1 MSYLKIYAPVVALM
15 VLVLH
20 APLSPAEETAEYGLI
35 DELVVTARRAPE
47 NVKDVPFTV
56 NLIDFEEIRLNRLH
70 SLDELFRQV
79 PGVEFSTFGAT
90 SNGLNVRIRG
100 VGAIAGASRDDTS
113 VIIYVD
119 DVPQPV
125 GFSTIGTL
133 DMESVEVLKGPQGTL
148 FGRNSEGGAVQIV
161 TARPVFET
169 AGYLRGEHGEDAQ
182 FRAVGMYNTAVTD
195 NVAARLALSYE
206 GEDSHILNFN
216 TSTPL
221 TTPRNLNARGKL
233 RWDVNEEVSV
243 EFSSTHVRTR
253 NFAFVYSLYPQ
264 TEPPTMD
271 APPDTMDNDRDIDQ
285 WNLRV
290 FADLGFAD
298 FTSVTAYS
306 DSEDRSTGILYEGRV
321 LRSGPVGFVP
331 IDYGPVNNLFQRQFF
346 NQELRLNSTRDSN
359 VFWVAGVSFYDDS
372 SRYET
377 FGFVDPFFFPAIPL
391 NADLNERKFDTTSAA
406 VFGEATYPI
415 ADKLAITGGVRYT
428 WEQKDFA
435 IAWMPNA
442 FNPNP
447 LRSVALDQDF
457 EDYYLT
463 GRVGLTYDFDDD
475 VTVYGIY
482 SRGYKGGG
490 FAERG
495 SNVARGLLDPPYKA
509 SKANSYEVGFKSTFG
524 DGAIRVNGAAFF
536 NDVADDHIFTFDFFT
551 QITAPENFDTET
563 IGFELELDWQ
573 VTDSLE
579 LQGAVNYTD
588 AEIAGVPENSF
599 APVEEGN
606 RIPNSP
612 YWSAS
617 AALTHTHP
625 LKLADGSGL
634 TLRSRLSYG
643 YSGARQATPANNLL
657 FDRYHKLD
665 LRIGIGNDRFELY
678 LWGDN
683 VLDEDIYTAGFG
695 GGALGGASATIERG
709 ASFGGGASFD
719 F

>member
-1 MSYLKIYAPVVALM
+1 MSNLNIFAIGVVIT
-15 VLVLH
+15 VLGIH
-20 APLSPAEETAEYGLI
+20 APLLSAEETAEYGLI
-35 DELVVTARRAPE
+35 DELVVSARRAPE
-47 NVKDVPFTV
+47 SVKDVPFTV

-70 SLDELFRQV
+70 SLDELFKQV

-100 VGAIAGASRDDTS
+100 VGAISGASRDDAS

-119 DVPQPV
+119 DVPQPI

-133 DMESVEVLKGPQGTL
+133 DMESVQVLKGPQGTL

-169 AGYLRGEHGEDAQ
+169 KGYLQGEYGEDDQ
-182 FRAVGMYNTAVTD
+182 FRAVGMYNTALTG

-206 GEDSHILNFN
+206 GEDNHILNFN
-216 TSTPL
+216 TSEPL
-221 TTPRNLNARGKL
+221 TTPRHLNARGKL

-264 TEPPTMD
+264 TDPPTMD
-271 APPDTMDNDRDIDQ
+271 APPGTMDNDRDIDQ

-321 LRSGPVGFVP
+321 LRSGLGFVP
-331 IDYGPVNNLFQRQFF
+331 IDYGPVNNLFERQFF
-346 NQELRLNSTRDSN
+346 HQELRLNSPRDSN
-359 VFWVAGVSFYDDS
+359 VFWVAGVNFYDDS

-377 FGFVDPFFFPAIPL
+377 FGFEDPFFFPIISL

-406 VFGEATYPI
+406 VFAEVTYPI
-415 ADKLAITGGVRYT
+415 ADKLGITGGVRYT

-447 LRSVALDQDF
+447 LRSVALEQDID
-457 EDYYLT
+457 DYYLT
-463 GRVGLTYDFDDD
+463 GRVGLTYDLNDDI
-475 VTVYGIY
+475 TVYGIY
-482 SRGYKGGG
+482 SRGYKSGG

-495 SNVARGLLDPPYKA
+495 ANVARGLLDPPYA
-509 SKANSYEVGFKSTFG
+509 PSKANSYEIGFKSTFS
-524 DGAIRVNGAAFF
+524 DGAIQVNGAAFF
-536 NDVADDHIFTFDFFT
+536 NDVKDDHIFSFDFFT

-573 VTDSLE
+573 ITDTLG

-588 AEIAGVPENSF
+588 AEIAGVPEHSF
-599 APVEEGN
+599 AQVDEGN

-612 YWSAS
+612 FWSAN
-617 AALTHTHP
+617 AALTHTYP
-625 LKLADGSGL
+625 LNLVDSSGFA
-634 TLRSRLSYG
+634 LRSRLNYG
-643 YSGARQATPANNLL
+643 YLGGRQATPPNNLL
-657 FDRYHKLD
+657 FDAYHKLD
-665 LRIGIGNDRFELY
+665 LRIGIGNERFEFY
-678 LWGDN
+678 FWGDN

-695 GGALGGASATIERG
+695 GGGGLGGAAATMARG